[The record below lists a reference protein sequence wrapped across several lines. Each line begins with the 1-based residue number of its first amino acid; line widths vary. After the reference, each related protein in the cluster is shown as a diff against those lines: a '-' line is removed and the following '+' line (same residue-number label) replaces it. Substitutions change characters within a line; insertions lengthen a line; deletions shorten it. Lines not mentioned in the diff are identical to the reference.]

1 MRAPAIPLLLS
12 GLLAGAALAPAAA
25 YAYPY
30 TVQRYTVETYTP
42 LPRPRTVTVRVRPGG
57 YGNGYGSGY
66 GGHGYGIGYGGY
78 GYGAGYR
85 PLAVAPVAPVRERRC
100 QPGSLLT
107 GAVVGGGLGAVLADG
122 SRNRRWA
129 VPMGAAVGGLVGGV
143 IGSFAEDS
151 GPLLLVGAVITLTGV
166 WAYLAGRPGVR
177 QETAGQERP
186 TVPEN

>member
-25 YAYPY
+25 SAYPY
-30 TVQRYTVETYTP
+30 TVQRYSVETYTP

-57 YGNGYGSGY
+57 YGNGYGNVYGGY
-66 GGHGYGIGYGGY
+66 GYSNGY

-107 GAVVGGGLGAVLADG
+107 GAVIGGGLGALLADG
-122 SRNRRWA
+122 PRNRRWA
-129 VPMGAAVGGLVGGV
+129 LPMGAAVGGLVGGV
-143 IGSFAEDS
+143 AS
-151 GPLLLVGAVITLTGV
+151 GC
-166 WAYLAGRPGVR
+166 
-177 QETAGQERP
+177 
-186 TVPEN
+186 

>member
-42 LPRPRTVTVRVRPGG
+42 LARPRTVTVRVRPGG
-57 YGNGYGSGY
+57 YGNGYG
-66 GGHGYGIGYGGY
+66 
-78 GYGAGYR
+78 YGASYR

-143 IGSFAEDS
+143 AS
-151 GPLLLVGAVITLTGV
+151 GC
-166 WAYLAGRPGVR
+166 
-177 QETAGQERP
+177 
-186 TVPEN
+186 